1 MAHHLN
7 GWDNVHGVQRS
18 PAVDAALDPNR
29 LQASNGKHYTFGH
42 DGLWRSDD
50 AVATGNI
57 AAELSATRAALQP
70 SLQQHGQIM
79 AALPAWQEPTPEQ
92 RDLATLA
99 NQYRGHHVQ
108 PNLETL
114 AAAQL
119 AVAVTREQHGLGPHN
134 SSLALDPS
142 VPEGQHT
149 IRSSIAHLATGSDG
163 AIRPAAWT
171 TDADI
176 EWARGHLQKQPTQAA
191 TQTIDSATTITQ
203 PIDEAAQQAQ
213 RSLQAQLEQ
222 LRLHQARMDQ
232 EAQAEQAR
240 REQQERE
247 QGRDEQQAAL
257 SEPQAE
263 RASQTDRLPDSS
275 QQEPASDPQAQMLP
289 GGTPFGSTGDPDL
302 DRLAAALYAD
312 DDAAISQAA
321 AQIARS
327 ETVQAFERWSHDL
340 LSWQAQQERQQALDR
355 QAQERQQQEGYAR

>member
-1 MAHHLN
+1 M
-7 GWDNVHGVQRS
+7 
-18 PAVDAALDPNR
+18 
-29 LQASNGKHYTFGH
+29 
-42 DGLWRSDD
+42 
-50 AVATGNI
+50 
-57 AAELSATRAALQP
+57 
-70 SLQQHGQIM
+70 
-79 AALPAWQEPTPEQ
+79 
-92 RDLATLA
+92 
-99 NQYRGHHVQ
+99 Q

-119 AVAVTREQHGLGPHN
+119 AISITREQHGLGQHN
-134 SSLALDPS
+134 SSLALDPN
-142 VPEGQHT
+142 VPEGRHT
-149 IRSSIAHLATGSDG
+149 VQSSIAHLATGQDG
-163 AIRPAAWT
+163 AVRPVAWT

-176 EWARGHLQKQPTQAA
+176 EWARSQLQKQPTQAT
-191 TQTIDSATTITQ
+191 TQTAATATATATAQ
-203 PIDEAAQQAQ
+203 PADQATEQAQ

-257 SEPQAE
+257 PEPQAE

-275 QQEPASDPQAQMLP
+275 QQEPASDPQAQKQP
-289 GGTPFGSTGDPDL
+289 AGTPFGSTGDPDL

-327 ETVQAFERWSHDL
+327 ETVQAFERWGHDL
-340 LSWQAQQERQQALDR
+340 LAWQEQQERQQALDR